1 MNLKMMKQSSPA
13 LACYNQAVLWG
24 VWVLLACGVMGARG
38 GAMPDVPA
46 QYILTPQQ
54 FGAKADGVTDDT
66 DAIQKA
72 INTVFA
78 RGGGIVFFPRG
89 VYALGKPPV
98 TRDFRGNNPNSQIYI
113 PSREEA
119 KLKEDGTGIA
129 NLEEHNSQGGI
140 SLVGECLPLS
150 TVGQYAVHQTDPKE
164 VKLVMELAAPFAGS
178 VLYSTYTNPHPDGN
192 PTAILGF
199 SIPQEMPFGF
209 GSGQTELKNLT
220 FRAHAEKSKGYP
232 TLSGINAQC
241 ARSIVMANVNVDVDL
256 PLPKLVDPPC
266 DVAGIIFPKVN
277 CELSYFANLGVYGFK
292 YGYIFGEH
300 ANGDAIYAATCTHAF
315 VFSGGSH
322 IICLGLLTA
331 QNCRHQLSSLSKPLL
346 GHPPGRAFVKIAA
359 VNIERNPKQI
369 PYDFNYANF
378 VNDPGNS
385 LYGSMTFHIVTS
397 RVGADNKSFIQL
409 GGAHLNCQ
417 PSYSGTE

>member
-1 MNLKMMKQSSPA
+1 MNLKMMKPSKQGMA
-13 LACYNQAVLWG
+13 GYRKAVLGTLSVWLALG
-24 VWVLLACGVMGARG
+24 VIGARA
-38 GAMPDVPA
+38 GAVPDVPA
-46 QYILTPQQ
+46 QYIVTPQQ
-54 FGAKADGVTDDT
+54 FGAKADSVTDDT

-72 INTVFA
+72 INAVFA

-89 VYALGKPPV
+89 VYALGRPPV
-98 TRDFRGNNPNSQIYI
+98 PRDFRGGNPNSQIYI
-113 PSREEA
+113 PSREVA
-119 KLKEDGTGIA
+119 KLNHDGTGIA
-129 NLEEHNSQGGI
+129 NPEEHNNQGGI
-140 SLVGECLPLS
+140 SLIGECVPLS
-150 TVGQYAVHQTDPKE
+150 TVGQYAVHQSDPE
-164 VKLVMELAAPFAGS
+164 QIKLVTELAAPFAGS

-199 SIPQEMPFGF
+199 SVPRDTHFGF

-220 FRAHAEKSKGYP
+220 FRAHVEKDKGYP

-241 ARSIVMANVNVDVDL
+241 ARSMIMANVNVDVDQ
-256 PLPKLVDPPC
+256 PLPKLVDPPG

-277 CELSYFANLGVYGFK
+277 CEMSYFVNLGVYGFK

-331 QNCRHQLSSLSKPLL
+331 QNCRHQLSSLSTPLL
-346 GHPPGRAFVKIAA
+346 GHPPGRAFLKIAA

-378 VNDPGNS
+378 VNDPGNL

-397 RVGADNKSFIQL
+397 RIGADNKSFIQL

-417 PSYSGTE
+417 PSYSGSE

>member
-1 MNLKMMKQSSPA
+1 MKMLNQSKQAPA
-13 LACYNQAVLWG
+13 RYNQAVLKI
-24 VWVLLACGVMGARG
+24 VFMLLASGGMGARA
-38 GAMPDVPA
+38 GALPNVPA
-46 QYILTPQQ
+46 QYMVTPQQ

-72 INTVFA
+72 INTVFT

-89 VYALGKPPV
+89 VYVLGKPPV
-98 TRDFRGNNPNSQIYI
+98 THDIRGNNPNSQIYI
-113 PSREEA
+113 PTRDVA

-129 NLEEHNSQGGI
+129 NLDEHNSQGGI
-140 SLVGECLPLS
+140 SLVGECVPLS
-150 TVGQYAVHQTDPKE
+150 TVGQYAVHQTDPEK
-164 VKLVMELAAPFAGS
+164 VKLVMEVGAPFAGS
-178 VLYSTYTNPHPDGN
+178 VLYSTYTNLHPDGD

-199 SIPQEMPFGF
+199 SVPLATHFGF

-241 ARSIVMANVNVDVDL
+241 ARSIVMASVNVDVDL
-256 PLPKLVDPPC
+256 PLPKLVEPPC
-266 DVAGIIFPKVN
+266 DVAGIILPKVN
-277 CELSYFANLGVYGFK
+277 CEMSYFVNLGVYGFK

-331 QNCRHQLSSLSKPLL
+331 QNCRHQLSSLSKALL
-346 GHPPGRAFVKIAA
+346 GHPPGRAFLKIAA

-378 VNDPGNS
+378 VNDPGNL

-397 RVGADNKSFIQL
+397 RVGVDNKSFVQL
-409 GGAHLNCQ
+409 GGGHLNCQ
-417 PSYSGTE
+417 PSFSGTE